1 MTGLSGLRVLIAEDE
16 ALVRQGIV
24 ALIEDDV
31 AEIIECADGSEALL
45 RLKQGNVDLALVD
58 IGLPG
63 RTGLDILKEAKRWD
77 LPVKI
82 IILTGDTDSYAPAA
96 IYEAGADAFLYK
108 TTDADNFIEVMHAI
122 ANGHAPPDGREK
134 EGAGAPSVAELRS
147 QLTPRELQIV
157 KLVVEGSSNE
167 SIAVLL
173 FISKHTVRKH
183 REHINQKLDIHS
195 PASLAAFAIKASLV

>member
-24 ALIEDDV
+24 ALIGDDV
-31 AEIIECADGSEALL
+31 AEIIECADGSEALQ

-63 RTGLDILKEAKRWD
+63 RTGLDILKEAKSRE

-108 TTDADNFIEVMHAI
+108 TTDADNFIEVMRAV
-122 ANGHAPPDGREK
+122 ANGYAPPTDSEK